1 MTTRDSESVPAPE
14 SAPESA
20 SVTRRE
26 FVEKSSMAGMAFT
39 IVKPHVLGAR
49 GGRHVAPSD
58 KVNIACI
65 GVGGMGGSDVR
76 GFGATE
82 GCNIYALCDVDDV
95 AAERSYR
102 TQPQAKKYKDY
113 REMIDK
119 EAKNIDLVT
128 VSTPDHHHAAASM
141 LALRAGK
148 HLYCQK
154 PLARTVAEVRALKAE
169 AGKRPKQATQMGNQ
183 GHAAEGTRLIREWV
197 EAGLIGKVTAVDFY
211 TNRPIWPQGI
221 RRPTE
226 AHNVPPTL
234 DWDLWLGPA
243 PFRPYHPSYAPF
255 NWRGW
260 WDYGTGAMGDMACH
274 IMDCAVWTLGLKFPG
289 RVIPETSQLF
299 AETAPK
305 MSRITYEFPVA
316 GTMNAIGKNGTLTL
330 TWRDGGVLPARPE
343 GWPMLEAWPYSDDG
357 FQLWM
362 GEKGMILAGTY
373 GESPRLVDAEA
384 DKAVKAQPVAIKY
397 ARTKGVYGELL
408 DAIRNGTQPGSNIAG
423 HAGPLTEMIVLGN
436 LAVRAGRAIDLN
448 PTTGELL
455 TKGITEEWI
464 TPKYRAGYS
473 Y

>member
-1 MTTRDSESVPAPE
+1 MTHRDTESTPAAPE
-14 SAPESA
+14 SP
-20 SVTRRE
+20 SVSRRE
-26 FVEKSSMAGMAFT
+26 FVEKTSMAGMAFT

-58 KVNIACI
+58 KLNVACI
-65 GVGGMGGSDVR
+65 GVGGMGHSDVR
-76 GFGATE
+76 GFGANAD
-82 GCNIYALCDVDDV
+82 CNIYALCDVDDV

-102 TQPQAKKYKDY
+102 AQAQAKKYKDY

-119 EAKNIDLVT
+119 EAKNIDIIA
-128 VSTPDHHHAAASM
+128 VSTPDHHHAAAV
-141 LALRAGK
+141 LLGLRAGK
-148 HLYCQK
+148 HVYCQK
-154 PLARTVAEVRALKAE
+154 PLARTVAEVRAMKAE
-169 AGKRPKQATQMGNQ
+169 AARRPKQATQMGNQ

-197 EAGLIGKVTAVDFY
+197 EAGLIGRVTAVDFY

-221 RRPTE
+221 KRPSE

-234 DWDLWLGPA
+234 DWELWLGPA
-243 PFRPYHPSYAPF
+243 PFRPYHPAYAPF

-299 AETAPK
+299 PETAPK

-316 GTMNAIGKNGTLTL
+316 GTMNAVGRNGTLTL
-330 TWRDGGVLPARPE
+330 NWRDGGIIPARPE
-343 GWPMLEAWPYSDDG
+343 GWSALDNWPPWDDG
-357 FQLWM
+357 FQQWT
-362 GEKGMILAGTY
+362 GEKGTIIAGTY
-373 GESPRLVDAEA
+373 GENPRLLDAEA
-384 DKAVKAQPVAIKY
+384 DKAVKAQPVAQKY
-397 ARTKGVYGELL
+397 ARTKGVYGEFV
-408 DAIRNGTQPGSNIAG
+408 DAIKAGTQPGSNIAG

-455 TKGITEEWI
+455 SKGINDEWI
-464 TPKYRAGYS
+464 TPRYRAGYS

>member
-1 MTTRDSESVPAPE
+1 MTINENDSTPA
-14 SAPESA
+14 APESA
-20 SVTRRE
+20 SVSRRE
-26 FVEKSSMAGMAFT
+26 FVEKASMAGMAFT
-39 IVKPHVLGAR
+39 IVQPHVLGSR

-58 KVNIACI
+58 KLNVACI
-65 GVGGMGGSDVR
+65 GAGGMGGSDVR
-76 GFGATE
+76 GFGANAD
-82 GCNIYALCDVDDV
+82 CNIYALCDVDDV

-102 TQPQAKKYKDY
+102 LQPQARKYKDY

-119 EAKNIDLVT
+119 EAKHIDIVT

-141 LALRAGK
+141 LGLKAGK
-148 HLYCQK
+148 HVYCQK
-154 PLARTVAEVRALKAE
+154 PLARTVAEVRAMKAE
-169 AGKRPKQATQMGNQ
+169 AARRPKQATQMGNQ
-183 GHAAEGTRLIREWV
+183 GHAAEGTRLVREWV
-197 EAGLIGKVTAVDFY
+197 EAGLVGKIVSVDFY

-221 RRPTE
+221 RRPSE

-234 DWDLWLGPA
+234 DWELWLGPA
-243 PFRPYHPSYAPF
+243 QFRPYNPAYAPF

-289 RVIPETSQLF
+289 RVIPETSTLF
-299 AETAPK
+299 TETAPK

-330 TWRDGGVLPARPE
+330 TWRDGGIIPARPE
-343 GWPMLEAWPYSDDG
+343 GWTALDAWPAFEDG
-357 FQLWM
+357 FQQWT
-362 GEKGMILAGTY
+362 GEKGTIIAGTY
-373 GESPRLVDAEA
+373 GENPRLLDAEL
-384 DKAVKAQPVAIKY
+384 DKTVKATPIAVKYP
-397 ARTKGVYGELL
+397 RTKGVYGEFIE
-408 DAIRNGTQPGSNIAG
+408 AIKAGTQPGSNIAG

-455 TKGITEEWI
+455 TKGINEEWI
-464 TPKYRAGYS
+464 TPVYRAGYS